1 MDHQTKIETFRNI
14 VQLAKGERTPKTIGH
29 QQFMNVVNG
38 SQKPSTEWEIIYS
51 SWKAMGE
58 PPVDEFFNSGKADDA
73 IVAKALSN
81 FTQTKSSKKKNV
93 RSTKK
98 ALSAAA
104 AKKLG
109 RPKRSQAEIEKTHRK
124 SGFYKEKNKSCAR
137 RKSEPSLASTGYQL
151 NLAIHLSKTS
161 MG

>member
-1 MDHQTKIETFRNI
+1 MDHQKKIETFRNI
-14 VQLAKGERTPKTIGH
+14 VQLAKGERTPKTIGQ

-38 SQKPSTEWEIIYS
+38 SQKPSTEWEIIYA

-58 PPVDEFFNSGKADDA
+58 PPVDEFFNSGKAADA
-73 IVAKALSN
+73 IVAEALSN
-81 FTQTKSSKKKNV
+81 FTQTKSSKKKKV

-124 SGFYKEKNKSCAR
+124 SGFYKQKVKVVQGGKVNPR
-137 RKSEPSLASTGYQL
+137 
-151 NLAIHLSKTS
+151 
-161 MG
+161 